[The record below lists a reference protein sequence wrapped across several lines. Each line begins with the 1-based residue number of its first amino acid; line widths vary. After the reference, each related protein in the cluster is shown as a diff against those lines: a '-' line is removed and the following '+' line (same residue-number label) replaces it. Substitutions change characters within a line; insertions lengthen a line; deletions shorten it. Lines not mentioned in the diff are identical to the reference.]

1 MRVLIAGATGAIG
14 KPLLSCLS
22 DAGHQLFALV
32 RSPKT
37 AGAAEPEGVREVVA
51 DALDAAAVLQAVQ
64 QIKPDAIINEL
75 TSLPKH
81 YTPDEMKEAS
91 PRDKEVRVTGNANL
105 LAAARATNCRRY
117 VLQSCAFWY
126 APGPGSSPGLA
137 DETTPFAFDASPG
150 IAAGCRTYADLEAAA
165 QKSGLQTVLLRYG
178 FFYGPGTWFS
188 PTGDVGQQVRQRQV
202 PVIGK
207 GEGIWNWVHIDDAA
221 AATCAALAADPGVYN
236 VVGDQPMAQSAWLPA
251 FAKFLAAP
259 EPPTVSEEQ
268 ALQNA
273 GADSVYYATKLRGAS
288 NQKAKAKL
296 TFRPRPLEWIGAQ
309 ASASV

>member
-1 MRVLIAGATGAIG
+1 MRVLVAGSTGAIG
-14 KPLLSCLS
+14 KPLLSCLD

-37 AGAAEPEGVREVVA
+37 AGAIEPEGVHEVVA

-64 QIKPDAIINEL
+64 QIKPDVIINEL

-81 YTPDEMKEAS
+81 YTPAEMKTAS
-91 PRDKEVRVTGNANL
+91 PRDKKVRVTGNANL

-126 APGPGSSPGLA
+126 APGPGLA

-150 IAAGCRTYADLEAAA
+150 IAAGCMTYADLEAAA
-165 QKSGLQTVLLRYG
+165 QESGLHTVLLRYG

-188 PTGDVGQQVRQRQV
+188 PTGDVGEQVRQRQV
-202 PVIGK
+202 PVIGN

-221 AATCAALAADPGVYN
+221 AATCAALTADPGVYN

-251 FAKFLAAP
+251 FAKFVGAP

-273 GADSVYYATKLRGAS
+273 GPDSVYYATKLRGAS
-288 NQKAKAKL
+288 NHKAKAQL
-296 TFRPRPLEWIGAQ
+296 AFRPRPLEWIGAR
-309 ASASV
+309 AGASV